1 MRIIKID
8 KNNQVNGDGL
18 RCVVWFAGCGHRCP
32 GCHNPETWDFNCGHE
47 ITIKDMDVI
56 YDQLQRKEIS
66 GITLSGGDPLY
77 QAKDLVHFLK
87 QIRFKF
93 PDKDIWCYTGFKYEN
108 IAQLECLEYI
118 DVLIDGPY
126 EQELNP
132 GPGKVLWRGSTNQRI
147 IDLKK
152 TRQCGEIVLLYD

>member
-1 MRIIKID
+1 
-8 KNNQVNGDGL
+8 
-18 RCVVWFAGCGHRCP
+18 
-32 GCHNPETWDFNCGHE
+32 
-47 ITIKDMDVI
+47 MDVI

-87 QIRFKF
+87 QIRFEF
-93 PDKDIWCYTGFKYEN
+93 PD
-108 IAQLECLEYI
+108 LECLDYI

-147 IDLKK
+147 IDLNK
-152 TRQCGEIVLLYD
+152 TRQCGKIVLLYD